1 MFDYDFFVS
10 IINFKYSGI
19 LGPGV
24 FGAPGIWG
32 LGQHFK
38 ICDGFSSLSQTGAYM
53 EMGKIIN
60 RGKIRSVTAC
70 IFYFEWYIVL
80 KSIQYSIRHEP
91 ILIFKGMFL
100 NYVVW
105 QTFYKKELL
114 YFCFIIIFYFTK
126 NNWIIFS

>member
-60 RGKIRSVTAC
+60 RGKIRSVTEC

-80 KSIQYSIRHEP
+80 KSIQYSITRHEL

-100 NYVVW
+100 NYGKHF
-105 QTFYKKELL
+105 TKKN
-114 YFCFIIIFYFTK
+114 CFIIIFYFRK